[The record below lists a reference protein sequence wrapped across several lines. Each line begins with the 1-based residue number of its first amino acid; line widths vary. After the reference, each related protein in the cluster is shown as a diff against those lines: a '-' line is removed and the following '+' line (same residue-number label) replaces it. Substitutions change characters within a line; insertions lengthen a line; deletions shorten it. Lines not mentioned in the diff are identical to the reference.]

1 MGLVLSSSSR
11 SFYRLAAPPAGKK
24 AKTDVTRKRRRKAAG
39 AAGEQTLLQRMTSP
53 QVVAGTAAVGLV
65 AVFVGLVAS
74 TFSRPIP
81 QA

>member
-11 SFYRLAAPPAGKK
+11 SFFKAATAPAGRK
-24 AKTDVTRKRRRKAAG
+24 AKAGKRRPRKAA
-39 AAGEQTLLQRMTSP
+39 ASEQSLLQRLSSP

-74 TFSRPIP
+74 TFARPYP
-81 QA
+81 QASA